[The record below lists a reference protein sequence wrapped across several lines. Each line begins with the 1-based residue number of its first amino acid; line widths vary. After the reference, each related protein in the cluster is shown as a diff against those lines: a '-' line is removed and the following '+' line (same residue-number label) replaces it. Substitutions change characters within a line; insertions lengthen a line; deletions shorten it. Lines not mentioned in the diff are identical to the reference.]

1 MKLYELQKECSPKRE
16 CPLSKYCMKRE
27 YSRTI
32 PACAIDMDNIEETVE
47 ERAKRWVDYRTHH

>member
-16 CPLSKYCMKRE
+16 CPLSKYCMNRD
-27 YSRTI
+27 YSRTM

-47 ERAKRWVDYRTHH
+47 ERAKRWVDYHTHH